1 MFESRCSTLAST
13 SEELGSSLM
22 PVKLVSF
29 DLFQTGLEEGTIY
42 GERDECMTVLG
53 TPEQLIAGWHSH
65 SQSH

>member
-1 MFESRCSTLAST
+1 
-13 SEELGSSLM
+13 M

-29 DLFQTGLEEGTIY
+29 DLFQKGLEEGTIY